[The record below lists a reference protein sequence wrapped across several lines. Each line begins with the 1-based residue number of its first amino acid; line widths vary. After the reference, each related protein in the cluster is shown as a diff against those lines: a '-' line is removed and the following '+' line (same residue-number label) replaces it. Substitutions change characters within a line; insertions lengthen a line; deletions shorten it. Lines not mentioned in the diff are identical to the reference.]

1 MKIHY
6 DYTGYDA
13 HNAAI
18 TIGVFDGV
26 HKGHVEILNRILEM
40 TRKIKGESVV
50 VTFWPHPRLVLKQ
63 DNSIKLIN
71 TLEEKQKLLEKLGI
85 DHLIIIP
92 FTENFAQQTSEE
104 FIKNILIDKLHV
116 KHLVVGFNHHF
127 GRGREGNFD
136 QIQQFARMYNFDVER
151 LDAKLVENEHVSSTK
166 IRNALGIGDIQ
177 TANSF
182 LGYNYSITGIIVEGN
197 KIGRDIGFPTANIQL
212 DHSFKLLPKQGVYI
226 VEAEFDQKK
235 YPAMLNIGFKPTI
248 NQPLPAMTI
257 EVHLIGFSGNIYHQN
272 MTIYFHK
279 QIRDELKFENI
290 EALKKQLILDKEETI
305 KYFHLF

>member
-13 HNAAI
+13 QHAAI

-26 HKGHVEILNRILEM
+26 HKGHKEILNRVLEIA
-40 TRKIKGESVV
+40 KNINGQSVV

-63 DNSIKLIN
+63 DNNIKLIN
-71 TLEEKQKLLEKLGI
+71 TLEEKQMLLEKHGI

-92 FTENFAQQTSEE
+92 FTENFSQQTSEE

-127 GRGREGNFD
+127 GRDREGNFE
-136 QIQQFARMYNFDVER
+136 QIQKYAQTYQFEVEK
-151 LDAKLVENEHVSSTK
+151 LDAKIIENEHVSSTK

-182 LGYNYSITGIIVEGN
+182 LGYNYSITGSVVDGN
-197 KIGRDIGFPTANIQL
+197 KIGRDIGFPTANIQI
-212 DHSFKLLPKQGVYI
+212 DHNFKLLPKEGVYV
-226 VEAEFDQKK
+226 VETEINKQK
-235 YPAMLNIGFKPTI
+235 YPAMLNIGFKPTL
-248 NQPLPAMTI
+248 NQPEKALSI
-257 EVHLIGFSGNIYHQN
+257 EAHIIGFADNIYKKSI
-272 MTIYFHK
+272 TIYFHK
-279 QIRDELKFENI
+279 RIRDELKFDNI
-290 EALKKQLILDKEETI
+290 EQLKNQLFSDKQETI
-305 KYFHLF
+305 NYFHLL

>member
-13 HNAAI
+13 QHAAI

-26 HKGHVEILNRILEM
+26 HKGHKEILNRILEIAK
-40 TRKIKGESVV
+40 KIKGQSVV

-71 TLEEKQKLLEKLGI
+71 TLEEKQKLLEKQGI

-92 FTENFAQQTSEE
+92 FTEAFSQQTSEE
-104 FIKNILIDKLHV
+104 FIKNVLIDKLHV

-127 GRGREGNFD
+127 GRDREGNFE
-136 QIQQFARMYNFDVER
+136 QIQKFAQSYQFEVEK
-151 LDAKLVENEHVSSTK
+151 LDAKIIENEHVSSTK
-166 IRNALGIGDIQ
+166 IRNALGIGDIE

-182 LGYNYSITGIIVEGN
+182 LGYSYSITGRVVDGN

-212 DHSFKLLPKQGVYI
+212 DHDFKLLPKEGVYI
-226 VEAEFDQKK
+226 VEAEIDKLK

-248 NQPLPAMTI
+248 NQPEKNMSI
-257 EVHLIGFSGNIYHQN
+257 EAHIIGFSGDIYKKN
-272 MTIYFHK
+272 VTIYFHK
-279 QIRDELKFENI
+279 RIRDEIKFDNLEQ
-290 EALKKQLILDKEETI
+290 LKKQLVSDKQETI
-305 KYFHLF
+305 NYFHLL

>member
-13 HNAAI
+13 QNAAI

-26 HKGHVEILNRILEM
+26 HKGHVAILNRILEM
-40 TRKIKGESVV
+40 ARKINGESVV

-63 DNSIKLIN
+63 DKSIKLIN

-92 FTENFAQQTSEE
+92 FTEEFAQQTSEE
-104 FIKNILIDKLHV
+104 FIKHILIDKLHV

-136 QIQQFARMYNFDVER
+136 QIQQFAQMYNFDVER

-182 LGYNYSITGIIVEGN
+182 LGYNYSITGSVVDGN
-197 KIGRDIGFPTANIQL
+197 KIGRDIGFPTANIQI
-212 DHSFKLLPKQGVYI
+212 DHDFKLLPKEGVFI
-226 VEAEFDQKK
+226 VEAEIDNQK

-248 NQPLPAMTI
+248 NQPEKTLSI
-257 EVHLIGFSGNIYHQN
+257 EAHIIGFSENIYKKSI
-272 MTIYFHK
+272 TIYFHK
-279 QIRDELKFENI
+279 RIRDELKFDNI
-290 EALKKQLILDKEETI
+290 EQLKNQLLSDKQETI
-305 KYFHLF
+305 NYFHLL

>member
-13 HNAAI
+13 QHAAI

-26 HKGHVEILNRILEM
+26 HKGHKEILNRILEIAK
-40 TRKIKGESVV
+40 KIKGQSVV

-63 DNSIKLIN
+63 DNNIKLIN
-71 TLEEKQKLLEKLGI
+71 TLEEKQMLLEKHGI

-92 FTENFAQQTSEE
+92 FTENFSQQTSEE

-127 GRGREGNFD
+127 GRDREGNFE
-136 QIQQFARMYNFDVER
+136 QIQKYAQTYQFEVEK
-151 LDAKLVENEHVSSTK
+151 LDAKIIENEHVSSTK

-182 LGYNYSITGIIVEGN
+182 LGYNYSITGSVVDGN
-197 KIGRDIGFPTANIQL
+197 KIGRDIGFPTANIQI
-212 DHSFKLLPKQGVYI
+212 DHDFKLLPKEGVYI
-226 VEAEFDQKK
+226 VEAEIDQQK
-235 YPAMLNIGFKPTI
+235 YPAMLNIGFKPTL
-248 NQPLPAMTI
+248 NQPEKSLSI
-257 EVHLIGFSGNIYHQN
+257 EAHIIGFADNIYKKSITISFHQR
-272 MTIYFHK
+272 
-279 QIRDELKFENI
+279 IRDELKFENI
-290 EALKKQLILDKEETI
+290 EQLKNQLFSDKKETMN
-305 KYFHLF
+305 YFHLL